1 MTLWTRSYSLNR
13 ARGPVAAPQTANRES
28 KDHERTPSERTVVE
42 SPIEGKA
49 EETGLETAKEDL
61 TLAEEEKA
69 A

>member
-1 MTLWTRSYSLNR
+1 
-13 ARGPVAAPQTANRES
+13 VAAPQTANRES

-49 EETGLETAKEDL
+49 EEAGLETAKEDL

>member
-13 ARGPVAAPQTANRES
+13 ARGPVAAANRES

-49 EETGLETAKEDL
+49 EEAGLETAKEDL